1 MNQTPASA
9 RAPSGDGPQSCH
21 ERPCSPLP
29 LSSNTLRSR
38 LTNRANGSH
47 LPEHRRCVVSAHCS
61 LRVTSP
67 ALPARVPE
75 PPTARWASAPPH
87 PPSGSAP
94 TLRSPHP
101 GREDREPLLCP
112 VPPLSSAPAATKSTG
127 RVPVCTGVHA
137 CACARRCAC
146 GCTYVRACARM
157 RTCARACACMRARTV
172 CVRMHFVHL
181 YVRARAHACAC
192 CACSAYPYVGACAC
206 VHVHMC
212 LCACVCTWRG
222 GGR

>member
-1 MNQTPASA
+1 MHQTPASA
-9 RAPSGDGPQSCH
+9 RAPSGDGPPSCQ
-21 ERPCSPLP
+21 ERPCPPLP

-47 LPEHRRCVVSAHCS
+47 LPEHRRHVVSAHCS

-101 GREDREPLLCP
+101 GRADREPLLCP
-112 VPPLSSAPAATKSTG
+112 VPPLSSALAATKSTG
-127 RVPVCTGVHA
+127 RVPVCTGVH
-137 CACARRCAC
+137 
-146 GCTYVRACARM
+146 
-157 RTCARACACMRARTV
+157 TCACACMRLHICACV
-172 CVRMHFVHL
+172 CPCACVCACAHALCALVC
-181 YVRARAHACAC
+181 ARAHTRM
-192 CACSAYPYVGACAC
+192 C
-206 VHVHMC
+206 VLRVQCLSIRGRMC
-212 LCACVCTWRG
+212 LCACAYVPLCVRVHVWG
-222 GGR
+222 GGVC